1 MTTLVNQYHGIHEDQ
16 MSHKKTFGRQKILR
30 HIIQQGTL
38 SFTDGI
44 NLQIYC
50 GETITALIKANIFH
64 DTIARIIQKNYQS
77 VLIPVQKPPHL

>member
-50 GETITALIKANIFH
+50 GETITAPIKANIWH
-64 DTIARIIQKNYQS
+64 DTIARIIHNNYQS
-77 VLIPVQKPPHL
+77 RIIPVQKYFHL